1 MPGTKAEKAVEVGAI
16 RLDRGARLALLMREP
31 IQPCRG
37 EGGNLGVQ
45 DKRAQG
51 QPPMSDVTRDCDAN
65 HQACKDFVFVTTVHE
80 A

>member
-1 MPGTKAEKAVEVGAI
+1 
-16 RLDRGARLALLMREP
+16 LALLMREP

-37 EGGNLGVQ
+37 KGDDLGVQ
-45 DKRAQG
+45 DKRTQG

-65 HQACKDFVFVTTVHE
+65 QQVRKDFVFRTTVHK